1 MRHKLTSQIFSAP
14 LPSDPN
20 QKQINS
26 ANFPSLQG
34 LCAPETL
41 LCAGAKGL
49 RAGALQQDRPGGEA
63 GKRAP
68 LQPGDLGSHA
78 LACCPVW
85 VQGETLHVKHRAG
98 VQRPHTEC

>member
-1 MRHKLTSQIFSAP
+1 MLLANIYKTKLSLSGQQIFE
-14 LPSDPN
+14 
-20 QKQINS
+20 
-26 ANFPSLQG
+26 
-34 LCAPETL
+34 APETL
-41 LCAGAKGL
+41 LCAGVKGL